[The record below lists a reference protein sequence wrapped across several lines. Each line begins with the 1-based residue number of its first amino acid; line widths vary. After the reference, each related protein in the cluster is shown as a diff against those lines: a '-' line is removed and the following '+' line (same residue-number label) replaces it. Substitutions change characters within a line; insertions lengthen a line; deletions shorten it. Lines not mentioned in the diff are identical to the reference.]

1 MAWTTSVVFLALLGV
16 WPGLRGMRLVVGA
29 LRDADDPSASVR
41 LVRGIRGV
49 VVAVGVEALAGGI
62 LFGQTWLLVFG
73 SVFLAEE
80 LYETGVLA
88 LILRVGRVQS
98 ERHDSRRA
106 PRSGPQGRGE
116 RGARRWLPPPAGAG
130 DRDRAVESATG
141 GREAF
146 TTREGNRTGA
156 GPPPRRVGF
165 GKGKGREREAVAEAV
180 TRQPRRAPAGR
191 PFRRLVRG
199 IGEAGAVER
208 LSPHQW
214 PAVGRGQEGS
224 PDHGPARRAA
234 AAKKAVRTRASQAMG

>member
-1 MAWTTSVVFLALLGV
+1 MTWTMAWTTSVVFLALLGV

-98 ERHDSRRA
+98 ERHDHRRA
-106 PRSGPQGRGE
+106 PLRTSRSR
-116 RGARRWLPPPAGAG
+116 
-130 DRDRAVESATG
+130 
-141 GREAF
+141 
-146 TTREGNRTGA
+146 
-156 GPPPRRVGF
+156 
-165 GKGKGREREAVAEAV
+165 
-180 TRQPRRAPAGR
+180 
-191 PFRRLVRG
+191 
-199 IGEAGAVER
+199 
-208 LSPHQW
+208 
-214 PAVGRGQEGS
+214 
-224 PDHGPARRAA
+224 
-234 AAKKAVRTRASQAMG
+234 